1 VAVKKILP
9 YLLSGGILLSPLPT
23 TAAGA
28 AGEGDHFGKEIRP
41 LLDEYCAKCHG
52 AGKAKGGVSFV
63 PFTNGVSIYHD
74 IRLWE
79 TVAQKVRAQEMPPE
93 DKPQPSAAQRERLVE
108 WIGTAM
114 KNLEEGR
121 IPEDPG
127 RVMIHRLSRTE
138 YNCTIRDLLGVD
150 THPADKFPSEGGGG
164 GGFDNNADTLFIPPI
179 LMERYLAAAREA
191 LDQAKSKRIFFIK
204 KGMPGTERGTAR
216 KIIEHFA
223 LRGFRRPAETEEVE
237 RLLAIYDRSRK
248 GGQDHEA
255 AVKESLMGIL
265 VSPNFIF
272 RIERDE
278 PGGGSH
284 RIGDYELAS
293 RLSYFLWSSMPDE
306 ELFELT
312 ARQRL
317 HEPKVLE
324 AQVQRMLKDAK
335 AKTFSDSFAGQWLRV
350 RELKTSA
357 QPDQGK
363 FPAFTPALRDAMY
376 EEVIDFFDSIV
387 REDRSLLELLNANYT
402 YLNGDLAKLY
412 GIEGVE
418 GNAMRRVALKDENR
432 GGVLAMGAVL
442 TLTSYPLRTS
452 PVLRGK
458 WVLEQILGTPP
469 PPPLPLV
476 QSLPQNDHVV
486 DGLTFRQQL
495 EKHRSDPNC
504 AGCHTKMDPL
514 GFGLENFD
522 AIGQWRA
529 KINDQPVDASGVLP
543 GGAKFQG
550 PVELKKILVDRKED
564 FIRNLTEKM
573 LAFALGRGLEYYDIP
588 TVRKISK
595 TLAGRDYRSSV
606 LIMEIVK
613 SRPFQYRRNE
623 PIEQAS
629 HQDEK
634 LENFP
639 PDHAEGRGGRDE
651 PAAARSDGAGAIAG
665 RR

>member
-1 VAVKKILP
+1 MKKILH
-9 YLLSGGILLSPLPT
+9 YLLLGGFLSLPRS
-23 TAAGA
+23 TAVAGA
-28 AGEGDHFGKEIRP
+28 PGGGDDFGKEIRP

-79 TVAQKVRAQEMPPE
+79 TVAQKVRAREMPPE
-93 DKPQPSAAQRERLVE
+93 DKPQPSAEQRERLVQ

-114 KNLEEGR
+114 KDLDEGR
-121 IPEDPG
+121 IPDDPG

-150 THPADKFPSEGGGG
+150 TLPADKFPSEGGGG

-179 LMERYLAAAREA
+179 LMERYLGAAREA
-191 LDQAKSKRIFFIK
+191 LDQIRPERIFFTK
-204 KGMPGTERGTAR
+204 KGVLGSERGAAR

-223 LRGFRRPAETEEVE
+223 LRGFRRPVETSEVE

-248 GGQDHEA
+248 AGQDHEA
-255 AVKESLMGIL
+255 AVKGSLMGIL
-265 VSPNFIF
+265 VSPNFLF
-272 RIERDE
+272 RIERDV

-284 RIGDYELAS
+284 RIDDYELAS

-306 ELFELT
+306 ELFEL
-312 ARQRL
+312 ASGRRL

-335 AKTFSDSFAGQWLRV
+335 ARTFSDSFAGQWLRV
-350 RELKTSA
+350 RELKSSA

-387 REDRSLLELLNANYT
+387 REDRNLLDLLNANYT
-402 YLNGDLAKLY
+402 YLNEDLAKLY
-412 GIEGVE
+412 GIEGVK
-418 GNAMRRVALKDENR
+418 GKMMRRVTLKDENR

-469 PPPLPLV
+469 PPPPPLV

-504 AGCHTKMDPL
+504 AGCHAKMDPL

-522 AIGQWRA
+522 AIGRWRTTL
-529 KINDQPVDASGVLP
+529 NDKPVDASGVLP
-543 GGAKFQG
+543 GGVKFQG
-550 PVELKKILVDRKED
+550 PVELKKTLVNRKED
-564 FIRNLTEKM
+564 FVRNLTEKM
-573 LAFALGRGLEYYDIP
+573 LAFSLGRGLEYYDIP

-595 TLAGRDYRSSV
+595 TLAERDYRSSV

-629 HQDEK
+629 
-634 LENFP
+634 N
-639 PDHAEGRGGRDE
+639 
-651 PAAARSDGAGAIAG
+651 
-665 RR
+665 

>member
-1 VAVKKILP
+1 
-9 YLLSGGILLSPLPT
+9 
-23 TAAGA
+23 
-28 AGEGDHFGKEIRP
+28 
-41 LLDEYCAKCHG
+41 
-52 AGKAKGGVSFV
+52 
-63 PFTNGVSIYHD
+63 
-74 IRLWE
+74 
-79 TVAQKVRAQEMPPE
+79 
-93 DKPQPSAAQRERLVE
+93 
-108 WIGTAM
+108 
-114 KNLEEGR
+114 
-121 IPEDPG
+121 
-127 RVMIHRLSRTE
+127 
-138 YNCTIRDLLGVD
+138 
-150 THPADKFPSEGGGG
+150 
-164 GGFDNNADTLFIPPI
+164 
-179 LMERYLAAAREA
+179 
-191 LDQAKSKRIFFIK
+191 
-204 KGMPGTERGTAR
+204 
-216 KIIEHFA
+216 
-223 LRGFRRPAETEEVE
+223 
-237 RLLAIYDRSRK
+237 
-248 GGQDHEA
+248 
-255 AVKESLMGIL
+255 
-265 VSPNFIF
+265 
-272 RIERDE
+272 
-278 PGGGSH
+278 
-284 RIGDYELAS
+284 
-293 RLSYFLWSSMPDE
+293 
-306 ELFELT
+306 
-312 ARQRL
+312 
-317 HEPKVLE
+317 
-324 AQVQRMLKDAK
+324 
-335 AKTFSDSFAGQWLRV
+335 
-350 RELKTSA
+350 
-357 QPDQGK
+357 
-363 FPAFTPALRDAMY
+363 
-376 EEVIDFFDSIV
+376 
-387 REDRSLLELLNANYT
+387 
-402 YLNGDLAKLY
+402 
-412 GIEGVE
+412 
-418 GNAMRRVALKDENR
+418 VALKDENR

-469 PPPLPLV
+469 PPPPPLV

-651 PAAARSDGAGAIAG
+651 PAAARSDCWPAVRS
-665 RR
+665 RREENIRSGWRRCTWPTE

>member
-1 VAVKKILP
+1 VKKILH
-9 YLLSGGILLSPLPT
+9 YLLLGGLLLVVRAASS
-23 TAAGA
+23 AGA
-28 AGEGDHFGKEIRP
+28 SGDGDNFAKEIRP

-52 AGKAKGGVSFV
+52 ASKAKGGVSFV
-63 PFTNGVSIYHD
+63 PFTNAVSIYHD

-79 TVAQKVRAQEMPPE
+79 TVAQKVREKEM
-93 DKPQPSAAQRERLVE
+93 PQPSAEQREQLAQ

-114 KNLEEGR
+114 KNLDEGR
-121 IPEDPG
+121 IPQDPG

-179 LMERYLAAAREA
+179 LMERYLATAREA
-191 LDQAKSKRIFFIK
+191 LNQAKPERIFIAR
-204 KGMPGTERGTAR
+204 KGLLGSERGTAR
-216 KIIEHFA
+216 KVIEHFA
-223 LRGFRRPAETEEVE
+223 LRGFRRPVETAEVE
-237 RLLAIYDRSRK
+237 RLLGIYDQSRK
-248 GGQDHEA
+248 GGQDYEG
-255 AVKESLMGIL
+255 AVKGSLMGIL
-265 VSPNFIF
+265 VSPNFFF
-272 RIERDE
+272 RSERDV
-278 PGGGSH
+278 PGSAPY

-306 ELFELT
+306 ELFELA

-324 AQVQRMLKDAK
+324 EQVQRMMHDAK
-335 AKTFSDSFAGQWLRV
+335 ARTFSDSFAGQWLRV
-350 RELKTSA
+350 RELKSSA

-402 YLNGDLAKLY
+402 YLNADLAKLY

-469 PPPLPLV
+469 PPPPPLV

-504 AGCHTKMDPL
+504 AGCHAKMDPL

-522 AIGQWRA
+522 AIGRWRTTL
-529 KINDQPVDASGVLP
+529 NDKPVDASGVMP
-543 GGAKFQG
+543 GGVKFQG
-550 PVELKKILVDRKED
+550 PVELKKTLVNRKED
-564 FIRNLTEKM
+564 FVRNLTEKM

-595 TLAGRDYRSSV
+595 TLAERDYRSSV
-606 LIMEIVK
+606 LIVEIVK
-613 SRPFQYRRNE
+613 SYPFQYRRNE

-629 HQDEK
+629 
-634 LENFP
+634 N
-639 PDHAEGRGGRDE
+639 
-651 PAAARSDGAGAIAG
+651 
-665 RR
+665 